1 MTRSAPEAPASAADR
16 PHRPGGCRLLW
27 AAASGVLAIGGSG
40 LLYAGYHTVAPPPR
54 PPAAAAVPI
63 ASPMPPADPAAPGM
77 PGTPA
82 PPTPPTPPT
91 PPAVPTEAPPMR
103 ASTPIRIRIPEL
115 GISAPLTR
123 VGLDKAGGIDVPTR
137 DDRNLAGWYEGGVT
151 PGQKGTASI
160 VGHVDTAAGP
170 AVFYPLGSLPRDS
183 RIEIDREDGSVA
195 AFVVDGVEAF
205 ARDDFPAARVF
216 GDATRPELRLL
227 TCGGTYSRKTH
238 YSGNVVVFAHLVP

>member
-16 PHRPGGCRLLW
+16 PHRPGGRRLLW
-27 AAASGVLAIGGSG
+27 AAASGVLAICGSG
-40 LLYAGYHTVAPPPR
+40 LLYAGYHTATPPPR
-54 PPAAAAVPI
+54 PPAAAAVPF
-63 ASPMPPADPAAPGM
+63 ASPMPPADPAAPGPPAA
-77 PGTPA
+77 PGT
-82 PPTPPTPPT
+82 PT
-91 PPAVPTEAPPMR
+91 PPAAPAVPAEASPMR
-103 ASTPIRIRIPEL
+103 ASTPVRIRIPEL

-123 VGLDKAGGIDVPTR
+123 VGLDQAGGIAVPAR

-170 AVFYPLGSLPRDS
+170 AVFYPLGALPRDS

-205 ARDDFPAARVF
+205 ARDDFPTARVF
-216 GDATRPELRLL
+216 GDAPRPELRLL
-227 TCGGTYSRKTH
+227 TCGGTYSPKNH